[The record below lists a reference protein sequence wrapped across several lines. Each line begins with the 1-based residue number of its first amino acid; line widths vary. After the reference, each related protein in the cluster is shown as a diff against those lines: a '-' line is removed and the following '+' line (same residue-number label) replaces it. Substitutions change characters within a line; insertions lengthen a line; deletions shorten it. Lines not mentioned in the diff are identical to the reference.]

1 MIGQRDKCVVLM
13 SVVMHVGRARSFRG
27 GGGGNMGCA
36 ARGTEASRRRLIG
49 LRGADFIP
57 QDRVLGPASVSSRAS
72 ILAGLG
78 AFHSDEPKV
87 LVGGDRPKE
96 GARRLNQASAEIRA
110 VLAEAAARDG

>member
-27 GGGGNMGCA
+27 GGGNMGCA
-36 ARGTEASRRRLIG
+36 ARETEASRRRLIG
-49 LRGADFIP
+49 LRGRDFIP

-78 AFHSDEPKV
+78 AFRPDEPKV

-96 GARRLNQASAEIRA
+96 GPRRLNHASADIRA